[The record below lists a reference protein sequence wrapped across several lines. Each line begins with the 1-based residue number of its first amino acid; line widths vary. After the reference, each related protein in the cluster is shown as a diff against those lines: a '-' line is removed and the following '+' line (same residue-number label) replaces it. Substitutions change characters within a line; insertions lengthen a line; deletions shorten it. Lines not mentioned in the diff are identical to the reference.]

1 MEIFAALLSVFS
13 LSTEFKYILSPES
26 IRTLTA
32 NSSSYVA
39 AQPKPSPRRIPAMD
53 DLNKAIN
60 AEVSKLIKWNAET
73 AVEEAELEA
82 QLKVSLSML
91 IFAY

>member
-1 MEIFAALLSVFS
+1 
-13 LSTEFKYILSPES
+13 
-26 IRTLTA
+26 
-32 NSSSYVA
+32 
-39 AQPKPSPRRIPAMD
+39 MD

-82 QLKVSLSML
+82 QLKVSQSML